1 MRGKNKSHKIRLILG
16 VLIGLSFV
24 SVIFFSLY
32 NRQNI
37 KVSNKDK
44 KTDVIN
50 ETNNNQDNET
60 LIEEVKE
67 KDSNESIE
75 LNDNSTPKSE
85 QKIEEIETPKNNNQ
99 DEEKNTTP
107 KKEEKKEQKFSSES
121 KNNTTITSTNTNK
134 QNNNGVKETTQQK
147 KETEWE
153 KLGISE
159 YDYYHKPMWSWA
171 RVDFS
176 IDEYKTE
183 QKTKEAC
190 ESKGQEYFEQGL
202 GYSCTS
208 INSYVGTYLGEM
220 LKTF

>member
-1 MRGKNKSHKIRLILG
+1 MRGKSKSHKIRLILG

-75 LNDNSTPKSE
+75 SNNNSTSKSEQKVEVKNETPKSE
-85 QKIEEIETPKNNNQ
+85 TKQ
-99 DEEKNTTP
+99 EEK
-107 KKEEKKEQKFSSES
+107 QSSS
-121 KNNTTITSTNTNK
+121 QIPNVDTNTKNDI
-134 QNNNGVKETTQQK
+134 NAWDE
-147 KETEWE
+147 
-153 KLGISE
+153 LGITENE
-159 YDYYHKPMWSWA
+159 YYNSPAWSWA
-171 RVDFS
+171 RVDFAIEKYGS
-176 IDEYKTE
+176 QEKCLNACIEYR
-183 QKTKEAC
+183 
-190 ESKGQEYFEQGL
+190 ESTGM
-202 GYSCTS
+202 GYSCST
-208 INSYVGTYLGEM
+208 INSYSGRYLGEM
-220 LKTF
+220 LKIF